1 MPKEVFE
8 LTHGDQPPVDQ
19 EFSRP
24 LGKRGDAPTIW
35 EQLQFHVSSLLLGK
49 HRRLPFLMDDQEAWD
64 LFFAATV
71 PNPLAICADMDFSS
85 LLKDVRPWEQ
95 TKKPREAY
103 SEADLVEMFGGLVS
117 PRTIRDRLKS
127 SIGFKLGRHWFL
139 AKTKLALF
147 MDGTCSNFQGG
158 TAPSSS
164 TRGAPTLGSRLT
176 EALTLVTKRK
186 PKSSL
191 PRSKKTS
198 STGKVVALPV
208 RPLPKRR

>member
-1 MPKEVFE
+1 M
-8 LTHGDQPPVDQ
+8 THGDQPPSIKNSAAAGQV
-19 EFSRP
+19 
-24 LGKRGDAPTIW
+24 RGRADYMGATPIPR
-35 EQLQFHVSSLLLGK
+35 QFVAARK
-49 HRRLPFLMDDQEAWD
+49 TPEVTFLMDDQEAWD
-64 LFFAATV
+64 LFFVATV

-103 SEADLVEMFGGLVS
+103 SEADLAEMFGGLVS
-117 PRTIRDRLKS
+117 PRTIRDRLKGG
-127 SIGFKLGRHWFL
+127 IGFKLGRHWFL

-176 EALTLVTKRK
+176 EALALATEKKR
-186 PKSSL
+186 KSSL
-191 PRSKKTS
+191 PNPKANLQPGKWSRCRS
-198 STGKVVALPV
+198 VL
-208 RPLPKRR
+208 R